1 MPWDPEKYHQF
12 QKERFAPF
20 EDLLQMIAVRPGLAV
35 IDLGCGTGELTARLA
50 AHLPGSQVL
59 GIDSSSEMLA
69 RAQELA
75 GPGLRFERSR
85 IEDVQG
91 SWDLVFSNAA
101 IQWVPDHA
109 WLVPHLFS
117 LLRPGGQLVVQL
129 PSNHNH
135 PTHSLIIET
144 AREEPFCT
152 LLQGWVRVPP
162 VLSIEAY
169 AELLYQAGGENLVV
183 FEKVYPHILAD
194 ADVLADWTSGTALVP
209 YFDRLDP
216 EMRQGFLERY
226 RQRLRERW
234 PGAPVFYGF
243 RRTLFSAQKPV

>member
-1 MPWDPEKYHQF
+1 MPWDPENYHQF

-20 EDLLQMIAVRPGLAV
+20 EDLLQLIAVRPGLAV

-50 AHLPGSQVL
+50 EHLPGSQVL
-59 GIDSSSEMLA
+59 GIDSSPEMLA
-69 RAQELA
+69 RARELER
-75 GPGLRFERSR
+75 PGLRFDLSR
-85 IEDVQG
+85 IEDVQD

-109 WLVPHLFS
+109 RLVPRLFS
-117 LLRPGGQLVVQL
+117 LVRPGGQLVVQL

-144 AREEPFCT
+144 AGEEPFRT

-162 VLSIEAY
+162 VLSIDAY

-194 ADVLADWTSGTALVP
+194 ADALADWTSGTALVP
-209 YFDRLDP
+209 YFDRLEP
-216 EMRQGFLERY
+216 EMRQAFLERY

-234 PGAPVFYGF
+234 PGAPVFYAF